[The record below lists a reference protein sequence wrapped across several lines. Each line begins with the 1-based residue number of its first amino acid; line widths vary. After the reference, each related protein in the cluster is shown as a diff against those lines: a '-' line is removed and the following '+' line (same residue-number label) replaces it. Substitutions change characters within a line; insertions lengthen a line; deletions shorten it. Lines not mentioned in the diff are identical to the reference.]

1 MTERH
6 CERATMT
13 DSQTVSVQ
21 TEQTRQLVT
30 EFYRIATGAGSTLT
44 MAELIHSD
52 IVIEEPAFFFHHGIH
67 RGIEAMRAMSPMVG
81 ELLDRTSIQMKS
93 IVADGDKAFA
103 VFTVEMLDNHDQA
116 LIAEYWEVRD
126 GQLALLRMFPHDPSP
141 YMARQNRIARA
152 QADAIP
158 TISLA

>member
-1 MTERH
+1 MTH
-6 CERATMT
+6 
-13 DSQTVSVQ
+13 SQTMSVQ

-30 EFYRIATGAGSTLT
+30 EFYRIATGAGSTTTL
-44 MAELIHSD
+44 AELIHPD
-52 IVIEEPAFFFHHGIH
+52 IVIDEPAFFFHHGIH
-67 RGIEAMRAMSPMVG
+67 RGIEAMGAISPIVG

-103 VFTVEMLDNHDQA
+103 VFTVEMVDNRDQA

-126 GQLALLRMFPHDPSP
+126 GKLAVLRIFPHDPSP
-141 YMARQNRIARA
+141 YMARQNRIVRA
-152 QADAIP
+152 QADPIP

>member
-1 MTERH
+1 
-6 CERATMT
+6 MT
-13 DSQTVSVQ
+13 DSQTIATQ

-30 EFYRIATGAGSTLT
+30 EFYRIATGVGATMTLP
-44 MAELIHSD
+44 ELIHPD
-52 IVIEEPAFFFHHGIH
+52 IVLEEPAFFFQHGIH
-67 RGIEAMRAMSPMVG
+67 RGIDAMGAISPIVG

-93 IVADGDKAFA
+93 IVADGDRAFA

-126 GQLALLRMFPHDPSP
+126 GKLALLRIFPHDPSP
-141 YMARQNRIARA
+141 YMARQNRIVRA

-158 TISLA
+158 TISLG

>member
-1 MTERH
+1 VTDIQTLSAQTER
-6 CERATMT
+6 
-13 DSQTVSVQ
+13 
-21 TEQTRQLVT
+21 TRQLIT
-30 EFYRIATGAGSTLT
+30 EFYRIASGVGSTVT
-44 MAELIHSD
+44 MDELIHPD
-52 IVIEEPAFFFHHGIH
+52 IVIEEPAFFFHHGIY
-67 RGIEAMRAMSPMVG
+67 RGVAAMRSMSPMVG

-93 IVADGDKAFA
+93 IVADGDKGFA

-126 GQLALLRMFPHDPSP
+126 DKLAVLRMFPHDPSP
-141 YMARQNRIARA
+141 YMARQNRMVRA

>member
-1 MTERH
+1 
-6 CERATMT
+6 MT
-13 DSQTVSVQ
+13 DTQALSAQ

-30 EFYRIATGAGSTLT
+30 EFYRIATGVGSTMTLP
-44 MAELIHSD
+44 ELIHPD

-93 IVADGDKAFA
+93 IVADGAAAFA

-141 YMARQNRIARA
+141 YMARQNRIVRAR
-152 QADAIP
+152 ADAIP
-158 TISLA
+158 TISL

>member
-1 MTERH
+1 MTH
-6 CERATMT
+6 
-13 DSQTVSVQ
+13 SQTMSVQ

-30 EFYRIATGAGSTLT
+30 EFYRIATGAGSTTTL
-44 MAELIHSD
+44 ADLIHPD
-52 IVIEEPAFFFHHGIH
+52 IVIDEPAFFFHHGIH
-67 RGIEAMRAMSPMVG
+67 RGIEAMGAISPIVG

-103 VFTVEMLDNHDQA
+103 VFTVEMVDNRDQA

-126 GQLALLRMFPHDPSP
+126 GKLAVLRIFPHDPSP
-141 YMARQNRIARA
+141 YMARQNRIVRA
-152 QADAIP
+152 QADPIP

>member
-1 MTERH
+1 
-6 CERATMT
+6 MT
-13 DSQTVSVQ
+13 DSQTMSAQ
-21 TEQTRQLVT
+21 TERTRQLVI
-30 EFYRIATGAGSTLT
+30 EFYRIATGVGSTTTLP
-44 MAELIHSD
+44 ELIHPD

-67 RGIEAMRAMSPMVG
+67 RGIEAMRSISPMVG
-81 ELLDRTSIQMKS
+81 ALLDRTSIQMKS

-126 GQLALLRMFPHDPSP
+126 GQLALLRIFPHDPSP
-141 YMARQNRIARA
+141 YMARQNRMVRA

-158 TISLA
+158 TISLG

>member
-1 MTERH
+1 MTE
-6 CERATMT
+6 
-13 DSQTVSVQ
+13 SQTVSAQ

-44 MAELIHSD
+44 MAQLIHPD
-52 IVIEEPAFFFHHGIH
+52 IVIEEPAFFFHHGIY
-67 RGIEAMRAMSPMVG
+67 RGFDAMRSMSPMVG
-81 ELLDRTSIQMKS
+81 ELLDRTSIQIKS
-93 IVADGDKAFA
+93 IVADGDKAFV

-141 YMARQNRIARA
+141 YMARQNRMVRA
-152 QADAIP
+152 QADAMP